1 MVIFWTKALCSHG
14 RFFRKKSDE
23 STVIFQFFPKKD
35 HERWWIS
42 TELGV
47 WVEGEWMGVI
57 VTQATLAPAQNM
69 HNFIEII
76 MSTNYGLFHSFGKSP
91 ACPRVNLGLGR
102 FFVDKRFFVDFGHFF
117 QIFHKISALPRAST
131 K

>member
-1 MVIFWTKALCSHG
+1 MVST
-14 RFFRKKSDE
+14 DE
-23 STVIFQFFPKKD
+23 NTLFGF
-35 HERWWIS
+35 
-42 TELGV
+42 GV
-47 WVEGEWMGVI
+47 WGGGIWLIGGGHLSHRPLFNYSKVPTDYASTNLCHVPI
-57 VTQATLAPAQNM
+57 SNTLAPVQNM
-69 HNFIEII
+69 HNFIDII

-102 FFVDKRFFVDFGHFF
+102 FFVDKRFFVDFGQFF